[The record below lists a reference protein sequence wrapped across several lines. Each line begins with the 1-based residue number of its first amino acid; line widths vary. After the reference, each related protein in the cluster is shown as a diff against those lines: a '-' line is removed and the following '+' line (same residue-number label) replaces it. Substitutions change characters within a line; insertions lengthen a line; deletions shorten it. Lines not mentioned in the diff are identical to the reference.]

1 MSKICE
7 SLKQQWTD
15 YQTENATRIIEA
27 DLVPQPSIKYIG
39 GLDISFDPLDNN
51 RACAFLSVYDLRVNR
66 IVYEDHLLCTMAV
79 PYVSGFLGFR
89 EIPHTTSSYFAPSK
103 KHTVTCT
110 PMY

>member
-39 GLDISFDPLDNN
+39 GLDISFGP
-51 RACAFLSVYDLRVNR
+51 
-66 IVYEDHLLCTMAV
+66 
-79 PYVSGFLGFR
+79 PGQ
-89 EIPHTTSSYFAPSK
+89 
-103 KHTVTCT
+103 
-110 PMY
+110 